1 MKIFKTTLILLALCL
16 VTSVYGQK
24 TINKTFDGVESIR
37 INIASGNGIIK
48 KSNSDQ
54 VKVTLE
60 YTYDDDDYE
69 PSFDQNGTTLR
80 IKEEFDR
87 GRRNWNMRGKSEW
100 TLEIPDGLR
109 VDMNTG
115 SGNIEITGLSIELDA
130 SSGSG
135 NVEVDNITGDTRLST
150 GSGNI
155 DARNMDGELRANTG
169 SGTIR
174 VSDGKGDADLNTG
187 SGNIRASRLEGAFEM
202 NTGSG
207 NVDAVAM
214 IITDHSRFSTGS
226 GNVDVE
232 LGGELNSD
240 LQLTTGSGNATLDFN
255 GVKIEGK
262 FTMEANS
269 KNSISAPFSFDK
281 EYEEDGGNGWRGR
294 NKRYVK
300 EATIGS
306 KDIRIDI
313 SSGSGSA
320 RVRK

>member
-16 VTSVYGQK
+16 ATSVYGQK
-24 TINKTFDGVESIR
+24 TINKTFSGIEDIR

-48 KSNSDQ
+48 KGNSDE

-69 PSFDQNGTTLR
+69 PSFDQNGSTLR
-80 IKEEFDR
+80 IREEFDR
-87 GRRNWNMRGKSEW
+87 GRRNWNIRGKSKW
-100 TLEIPDGLR
+100 TLEIPDGLM

-115 SGNIEITGLSIELDA
+115 SGNIEITGLKVELDA
-130 SSGSG
+130 NSGSG
-135 NVEVDNITGDTRLST
+135 NVDVENITGDTRLTT

-155 DARNMDGELRANTG
+155 YARNMNGRLKANTG

-174 VSDGKGDADLNTG
+174 VSDVDGDTNLSTG
-187 SGNIRASRLEGAFEM
+187 SGNIRASRLKGGLEM
-202 NTGSG
+202 TTGSG
-207 NVDAVAM
+207 NVDALG
-214 IITDHSRFSTGS
+214 IIVTDYSRFFTGS

-232 LGGELNSD
+232 LGGEPNSD
-240 LQLTTGSGNATLDFN
+240 IELNTGSGNATLDFN
-255 GVKIEGK
+255 GVTIEGR
-262 FTMEANS
+262 FTMEASS

-281 EYEEDGGNGWRGR
+281 EYDEESGSGWRSR

-300 EATIGS
+300 EAKIGS

>member
-1 MKIFKTTLILLALCL
+1 MALCV
-16 VTSVYGQK
+16 VTTVYGQK

-37 INIASGNGIIK
+37 ISMASGNGIIK
-48 KSNSDQ
+48 KSNSNQ

-80 IKEEFDR
+80 IKEEFNR

-115 SGNIEITGLSIELDA
+115 SGNLEITGLNIELDA
-130 SSGSG
+130 NSGSG

-155 DARNMDGELRANTG
+155 DARNMDGGLRANTG

-174 VSDGKGDADLNTG
+174 VSDVKGDTDLNTG
-187 SGNIRASRLEGAFEM
+187 SGNIRAKGLEGALELS
-202 NTGSG
+202 TGSG
-207 NVDAVAM
+207 NVDAVGV

-232 LGGELNSD
+232 LGGELSSD

-262 FTMEANS
+262 FTMEASS
-269 KNSISAPFSFDK
+269 KNSISAPFKFDR
-281 EYEEDGGNGWRGR
+281 EYDEDGGSGWRGR

>member
-16 VTSVYGQK
+16 VTTVYGQK

-48 KSNSDQ
+48 KGTSKQ

-60 YTYDDDDYE
+60 YTYDDNDYE

-87 GRRNWNMRGKSEW
+87 GRRNWNVRGKSEW

-115 SGNIEITGLSIELDA
+115 SGNIEITGLNIELDA

-155 DARNMDGELRANTG
+155 EARNMNGELRANTG

-174 VSDGKGDADLNTG
+174 VSDAKGDADLNTG
-187 SGNIRASRLEGAFEM
+187 SGNIRASRLEGGLELS
-202 NTGSG
+202 TGSG
-207 NVDAVAM
+207 NVDAVGV

-255 GVKIEGK
+255 GVKIEGQ
-262 FTMEANS
+262 FTMEASS
-269 KNSISAPFSFDK
+269 KGSISAPFDFDR
-281 EYEEDGGNGWRGR
+281 EYDEDNGYSRRGR

-300 EATIGS
+300 EAKIGN

-320 RVRK
+320 RVRR

>member
-16 VTSVYGQK
+16 VTTVYGQK

-48 KSNSDQ
+48 KGTSNQ
-54 VKVTLE
+54 VKITLE

-69 PSFDQNGTTLR
+69 PSFNQNGSTLR
-80 IKEEFDR
+80 IKEEFNRR
-87 GRRNWNMRGKSEW
+87 GRNWNNRGRSEW
-100 TLEIPDGLR
+100 TLEIPDGLS

-115 SGNIEITGLSIELDA
+115 SGNIEIAGLNIELDA

-135 NVEVDNITGDTRLST
+135 NVEADNITGDTRLST

-155 DARNMDGELRANTG
+155 YAMNMDGNLRVNTG

-174 VSDGKGDADLNTG
+174 VSDVKGDADLNTG
-187 SGNIRASRLEGAFEM
+187 SGNIRASRLEGGLELS
-202 NTGSG
+202 TGSG
-207 NVDAVAM
+207 NVDAVGV

-232 LGGELNSD
+232 LGGEPNSD
-240 LQLTTGSGNATLDFN
+240 LQLTSGSGNATLDFN

-262 FTMEANS
+262 FTMEASS
-269 KNSISAPFSFDK
+269 KNSISAPFDFDR
-281 EYEEDGGNGWRGR
+281 EYDEDNGNSRRGR
-294 NKRYVK
+294 YKRYIK
-300 EATIGS
+300 EAQIGS

>member
-1 MKIFKTTLILLALCL
+1 MALCV
-16 VTSVYGQK
+16 VTTVYGQK

-37 INIASGNGIIK
+37 INMASGNGIIK
-48 KSNSDQ
+48 KSNSNQ
-54 VKVTLE
+54 VKITLE
-60 YTYDDDDYE
+60 YTYDDDDFE

-80 IKEEFDR
+80 IKEEFS
-87 GRRNWNMRGKSEW
+87 GGGRNWNIRGKSEW

-115 SGNIEITGLSIELDA
+115 SGDLEITGLNIELDA
-130 SSGSG
+130 NSGSG
-135 NVEVDNITGDTRLST
+135 NVEAENITGDTRLST

-155 DARNMDGELRANTG
+155 YARNVDGELRANTG

-174 VSDGKGDADLNTG
+174 VSDVKGDTDLNTG
-187 SGNIRASRLEGAFEM
+187 SGNIRANGMEGALQLS
-202 NTGSG
+202 TGSG
-207 NVDAVAM
+207 NVDAVGV
-214 IITDHSRFSTGS
+214 IITDHSRFSAGS

-232 LGGELNSD
+232 LGGELSSD
-240 LQLTTGSGNATLDFN
+240 LQLTTGSGNAVLDFN

-262 FTMEANS
+262 FTLEASS
-269 KNSISAPFSFDK
+269 KNSISAPFNFDK
-281 EYEEDGGNGWRGR
+281 EYEEDNGNSRRGR
-294 NKRYVK
+294 NKRYIK

-306 KDIRIDI
+306 KDIRIDV